1 MKSRI
6 TQSIVFSALTLTLG
20 VLSLTGCATKTK
32 NEDTS
37 AEPSVTVTTPVPRE
51 TGTPQESEPEME
63 LSPNHTAADWAY
75 GVTAPGELLG
85 SVTSSRVGYQI
96 DFYQVGVRQAA
107 KASTLVDKESFQP
120 LINVGDEIVYVN
132 WIVTNVSQ
140 APIVL
145 NEDLIN
151 VHVSYADSATGDLAA
166 TSEPEVFRELNIN
179 ENAIDED
186 KAVGLVTNH
195 RYILEPGHSYSM
207 GTNFKHEA
215 GGKATFSITSSP
227 VDEQGMA
234 NADIFYREKV
244 VAVTP

>member
-1 MKSRI
+1 MKARI
-6 TQSIVFSALTLTLG
+6 TQSIAFSTLALTLG
-20 VLSLTGCATKTK
+20 VLPLTGCATETK
-32 NEDTS
+32 PADAS
-37 AEPSVTVTTPVPRE
+37 AGPSATVTTPAPSE
-51 TGTPQESEPEME
+51 TATPQESEVEME
-63 LSPNHTAADWAY
+63 VSANHTAANWAR

-96 DFYQVGVRQAA
+96 DFYQVGVRQAT
-107 KASTLVDKESFQP
+107 KASTLVDKETFQP
-120 LINVGDEIVYVN
+120 LINIGDEIVYVN
-132 WIVTNVSQ
+132 WIVTNISE

-179 ENAIDED
+179 ENAIDEE

-195 RYILEPGHSYSM
+195 RYILEPGRSYSM